1 MADRTGR
8 FKQNG
13 RKAARLAPPCAG
25 EEGARRVAAR
35 YAGGPARAGLLGEAT
50 ALDYSVTSDGGT
62 RGARAA
68 TPSGEGRKEVRFASE

>member
-1 MADRTGR
+1 M
-8 FKQNG
+8 
-13 RKAARLAPPCAG
+13 
-25 EEGARRVAAR
+25 
-35 YAGGPARAGLLGEAT
+35 GEAT